1 MTMTSIHQPCGRT
14 VQFVMPRQ
22 MGIGSITCDMAKNPQ
37 PAAED
42 DVWATML
49 MQAGLFECP
58 PGEGARYRLHR
69 CQERAA

>member
-1 MTMTSIHQPCGRT
+1 MTMTSIHACGRT

-22 MGIGSITCDMAKNPQ
+22 MGSFTCDLAKNPQ
-37 PAAED
+37 PAAAD

-49 MQAGLFECP
+49 ALAGLFECP
-58 PGEGARYRLHR
+58 PGEVGAARYRLHR